1 VASISSATYKAF
13 FSLNEPLQTHCGR
26 KLRTISTKT
35 KHHDP
40 RSWGSSADQGNQHVN
55 IHLVSTTFDDADV
68 HIQGHLSMTP
78 HPAAQTMSD
87 LNAPAPFAKRTYG
100 GISGEERSRQRR
112 EKLLESSLDV
122 FGTLGHDKATMRDI
136 CAHAR
141 LAERYFY
148 ENFAN
153 TAEAFEAVYLML
165 SRQLFEALA
174 QAVSKTPEN
183 HAMGKAAACLRTYFS
198 FIKEDP
204 RRAQIMLLDAP
215 RLGHNNIHQAGSTMA
230 DYAQFM
236 VGIVRGHQHD
246 LPARVNLDLVAT
258 GLIGLA
264 AQTGITWYHSDFKAS
279 VDQLV
284 EHNLYAWHGLAH
296 WLDRQRTSQDQPA

>member
-1 VASISSATYKAF
+1 
-13 FSLNEPLQTHCGR
+13 
-26 KLRTISTKT
+26 
-35 KHHDP
+35 
-40 RSWGSSADQGNQHVN
+40 
-55 IHLVSTTFDDADV
+55 
-68 HIQGHLSMTP
+68 
-78 HPAAQTMSD
+78 MSD
-87 LNAPAPFAKRTYG
+87 PNAPAPFAKRTYG

-153 TAEAFEAVYLML
+153 IGEAFEAVYLTL
-165 SRQLFEALA
+165 SQQLFEALN
-174 QAVSKTPEN
+174 QAVSQVPED
-183 HAMGKAAACLRTYFS
+183 HAMGKASACLRAYFN
-198 FIKEDP
+198 FIKQDP

-215 RLGHNNIHQAGSTMA
+215 RLGHNNIHQSGSTMA
-230 DYAQFM
+230 EYARFM
-236 VGIVRGHQHD
+236 IGMVRGHQGE
-246 LPARVNLDLVAT
+246 LPAKVDLDLVAT

-296 WLDRQRTSQDQPA
+296 WLDRQRSEQGQHA

>member
-1 VASISSATYKAF
+1 
-13 FSLNEPLQTHCGR
+13 
-26 KLRTISTKT
+26 
-35 KHHDP
+35 
-40 RSWGSSADQGNQHVN
+40 
-55 IHLVSTTFDDADV
+55 
-68 HIQGHLSMTP
+68 
-78 HPAAQTMSD
+78 MSD

-153 TAEAFEAVYLML
+153 TVEAFEAVYLML
-165 SRQLFEALA
+165 SRELFEALTRA
-174 QAVSKTPEN
+174 LSTAPEG
-183 HAMGKAAACLRTYFS
+183 HAMSKAAACLRTYFS

-215 RLGHNNIHQAGSTMA
+215 RLGHNNIHQPGSTMA
-230 DYAQFM
+230 EYARFM
-236 VGIVRGHQHD
+236 VGIVRGHQAE
-246 LPARVNLDLVAT
+246 LPADVNLDLVTT

-279 VDQLV
+279 IEQLV

-296 WLDRQRTSQDQPA
+296 WLERQSAHQAQTA

>member
-1 VASISSATYKAF
+1 
-13 FSLNEPLQTHCGR
+13 
-26 KLRTISTKT
+26 
-35 KHHDP
+35 
-40 RSWGSSADQGNQHVN
+40 
-55 IHLVSTTFDDADV
+55 
-68 HIQGHLSMTP
+68 
-78 HPAAQTMSD
+78 MSD
-87 LNAPAPFAKRTYG
+87 PNAPAPFAKRTYG

-112 EKLLESSLDV
+112 EKLLESSLDI

-153 TAEAFEAVYLML
+153 TSEAFEAVYMML
-165 SRQLFEALA
+165 SRELLEALS
-174 QAVSKTPEN
+174 QALNNAPEGR
-183 HAMGKAAACLRTYFS
+183 AMSKAAACLRTYFT

-215 RLGHNNIHQAGSTMA
+215 RLGHNNIHQDGSSMA
-230 DYAQFM
+230 EYARFM
-236 VGIVRGHQHD
+236 AGIVRDHQTP
-246 LPARVNLDLVAT
+246 LPAHVNLDLVTT

-264 AQTGITWYHSDFKAS
+264 AQTGITWYHSDFKAP

-284 EHNLYAWHGLAH
+284 EHNLYAWNGLAH
-296 WLDRQRTSQDQPA
+296 WLERQGAHRDQPA